1 MNDLPEPRRRADS
14 RTISIRGAREH
25 NLKNVDLEIPR
36 DRLVVFTGLSGSGK
50 SSLAFDTIYAEGQRR
65 YVESLSAYARQFL
78 EMMQK
83 PDVDQ
88 IDGLSPAI
96 SIEQKTTSRNPR
108 STVGTV
114 TEIHDYMRLLWARIG
129 VPYSPA
135 TGLPIESQTISQMV
149 DRVLALPEGTRL
161 YVLAPVVRGRKG
173 EYRKE
178 IADYMKKGYQRL
190 KIDGKFFEIAEVPAL
205 DKKFN
210 HDIDVV
216 VDRIVVRPDIATRL
230 ADSLEQCLKLADGL
244 AVVEFA
250 DAPGPASF
258 ETRPAGAPQDEGR
271 GRRSAATSR
280 GASSPHPEEPPPDSL
295 PQSAEAKGR
304 GVSKDEGPGKK
315 VAKIHDQSGPERI
328 IFSEKFACPVSG
340 FTLPEIEPR
349 LFSFNNPYGACP
361 ACGGLGIEQK
371 IDADLVIPDKE
382 ATLKRG
388 AIAPWARSSSP
399 YYLQTLEALGKHYRF
414 ALTAKWKDLPKKT
427 QDAILYGSGEDEIK
441 FTYDD
446 GLRAYS
452 TTKPFEGV
460 ITNLER
466 RFKETESEWAREE
479 IAKYFTD
486 IPCHACN
493 GYRLKPEALCVKVG
507 EKHIGEVSELSVKR
521 AGEWFAALPD
531 RLTPKQNEIAVRVLK
546 EIRERLR
553 FLVDVGLDYLTLARA
568 SGTLSGGES
577 QRIRLA
583 SQIGSGLTGVLYVL
597 DEPSIGLHQRDNARL
612 LETLKRLRD
621 LGNTVIVV
629 EHDEDAIRTAD
640 HVVDIGPKAGVH
652 GGHIVAQGTPADI
665 MANPA
670 SLTGQYLTG
679 ALHIPVPERRPI
691 NPRRTLRIVG
701 ARGHNLKG
709 VTAEIP
715 LGLFTCITGVSGGG
729 KSTLLIETAYKAIA
743 RKLNNASEAP
753 APYDRIE
760 GLEHIDKII
769 DIDQSPIG
777 RTPRSNPATYTGAF
791 TPIREWFAG
800 LPESKARGYEPGRF
814 SFNVKGGRCEACQ
827 GDGVIKIE
835 MHFLPDV
842 YVTCDVCKGKR
853 YNRETLEVTFK
864 GKSIADV
871 LDMTVDE
878 AADFF
883 RAVPRIRNVLET
895 LQQVGLGYIHVGQQA
910 TTLSGGEAQRVKLAK
925 ELCKRAT
932 GRTLYILDEP
942 TTGLHFHDVAKL
954 LDVLHSLVETGNTVV
969 VIEHN
974 LEVIKT
980 ADWIIDL
987 GPEGGDGGGEIVAA
1001 GPPEAVAKEKRSYT
1015 GRFLAPVLG
1024 RREAGG
1030 ATRGK
1035 KGMEAAE

>member
-1 MNDLPEPRRRADS
+1 MNDLFDSRPRRNLDGGRVIA
-14 RTISIRGAREH
+14 IRGAREH

-96 SIEQKTTSRNPR
+96 SIEQKTTSKNPR

-114 TEIHDYMRLLWARIG
+114 TEIYDYMRLLWARIG
-129 VPYSPA
+129 IAYSPA
-135 TGLPIESQTISQMV
+135 TGLPIESQTVSQMV

-161 YVLAPVVRGRKG
+161 YLLAPVVRGRKG

-178 IADYMKKGYQRL
+178 LAEYLKKGFQRV
-190 KIDGKFFEIAEVPAL
+190 KIDGTFHEIAAAPAL

-216 VDRIVVRPDIATRL
+216 VDRLVVRADIAQRL
-230 ADSLEQCLKLADGL
+230 AESFETALKLADGI

-250 DAPGPASF
+250 DASPAPRGREAQARGEAPSPGSKSDPASPR
-258 ETRPAGAPQDEGR
+258 TRGEVK
-271 GRRSAATSR
+271 SAAKETKLATAA
-280 GASSPHPEEPPPDSL
+280 ASD
-295 PQSAEAKGR
+295 AN
-304 GVSKDEGPGKK
+304 
-315 VAKIHDQSGPERI
+315 RI
-328 IFSEKFACPVSG
+328 MFSEKFACPVSG
-340 FTLPEIEPR
+340 FTISEIEPR
-349 LFSFNNPYGACP
+349 LFSFNNPFGACP
-361 ACGGLGIEQK
+361 ACGGLGLEQK
-371 IDADLVIPDKE
+371 IDADLVIPDRS
-382 ATLKRG
+382 ATLRKG
-388 AIAPWARSSSP
+388 AIAPWSRSTSP
-399 YYLQTLEALGKHYRF
+399 YYTQTLEALAKFYKF
-414 ALTAKWKDLPKKT
+414 TLDTKWKDLPKKV
-427 QDAILYGSGEDEIK
+427 QDAILYGSGDDAIR
-441 FTYDD
+441 FVYDD
-446 GLRAYS
+446 GLRTYE
-452 TTKPFEGV
+452 TRKPFEGV

-466 RFKETESEWAREE
+466 RFRESESEWAREE
-479 IAKYFTD
+479 LQKYFTD
-486 IPCHACN
+486 IPCSACN
-493 GYRLKPEALCVKVG
+493 GRRLKPEALAVKVAG
-507 EKHIGEVSELSVKR
+507 RDIGAAAEMSVKR
-521 AGEWFAALPD
+521 AAEWFATLPGE
-531 RLTPKQNEIAVRVLK
+531 LSAKHNEIAGRVLK

-553 FLVDVGLDYLTLARA
+553 FLVDVGLEYLTLARA

-629 EHDEDAIRTAD
+629 EHDEDAIRIAD
-640 HVVDIGPKAGVH
+640 YVVDVGPGAGIH
-652 GGHIVAQGTPADI
+652 GGKIVAAGTPADI
-665 MANPA
+665 MANKH

-679 ALHIPVPERRPI
+679 ARTIAVPERRAP
-691 NPRRTLRIVG
+691 NPRRTIKVVN
-701 ARGHNLKG
+701 ARGNNLKN
-709 VTAEIP
+709 VTAELP

-729 KSTLLIETAYKAIA
+729 KSTLLIDTLYKAVA
-743 RKLNNASEAP
+743 RKLNNASEGP
-753 APYDRIE
+753 APHDRIE

-853 YNRETLEVTFK
+853 YNRETLDVLFK

-871 LDMTVDE
+871 LDMTVEE
-878 AADFF
+878 ALDFF
-883 RAVPRIRNVLET
+883 KAVPRVREPLA
-895 LQQVGLGYIHVGQQA
+895 LLHRVGLDYIHVGQQA

-925 ELCKRAT
+925 ELSKRAT

-954 LDVLHSLVETGNTVV
+954 LEVLHELTDQGNTVV

-987 GPEGGDGGGEIVAA
+987 GPEGGDGGGEIVAT
-1001 GPPEAVAKEKRSYT
+1001 GTPEDIVKVKRSYT
-1015 GRFLAPVLG
+1015 GAFLAPVLS
-1024 RREAGG
+1024 RRA
-1030 ATRGK
+1030 AKGK
-1035 KGMEAAE
+1035 RVVAAE